1 MTTYRQLQRASDTGF
16 SQSWGDRLVNDLKS
30 IFAQILQGDFAVGG
44 KLISQSGRITN
55 VRLVTATPDTLKLT
69 DERVDVNV
77 ASAVAM
83 TLPANPN
90 TGQEIIVQDSGG
102 NATVN
107 VITISAPGGVT
118 LNGVVAG
125 NLKIDIPYH
134 SRRFL
139 YNGSQWIGS

>member
-1 MTTYRQLQRASDTGF
+1 MTTYRQLQRASDQGF
-16 SQSWGDRLVNDLKS
+16 SKAWGDGLVRDLKA
-30 IFAQILQGDFAVGG
+30 IFAGLYGGDFNLGG
-44 KLISQSGRITN
+44 KLITVSGRITN

-83 TLPANPN
+83 TLPLGPEM
-90 TGQEIIVQDSGG
+90 GQEIEVHDASG
-102 NATVN
+102 NAGVN
-107 VITISAPGGVT
+107 VITISAAGGVT

-125 NLKIDIPYH
+125 NVKIDVAYH
-134 SRRFL
+134 WRRFL